1 MKTKFTL
8 NPALSLLILLFL
20 SLAGFSQNCQN
31 LTATA
36 ITTESTCMATGT
48 ITINAT
54 GGSGNFNFQVSGGSF
69 NSLTSSKVITG
80 LPSGN
85 YMVTVKDLNY
95 NCTYDIQNVV
105 ISGSYTEPRFSL
117 VKTDLTCLNSN
128 DGSINVVNLTGG
140 LSPYTFT
147 IISPSPSKVGT
158 SNSTG
163 AFTNLIPG
171 EYVIKMQDSCGG
183 LQTRRI
189 TILAFDWKIDSYT
202 VTPNGCNDA
211 SASFSVSDNRGNTNT
226 TGTAFSGYRYGVV
239 IGPNDTTWHTS
250 RNFTFNMG
258 NKRHFTLVVKDA
270 CGNIKAVNW
279 TNSRIP
285 SVGTS
290 ISTSSLNCTTFTAT
304 VTNPVNLQNPQ
315 FCLFNNSN
323 VQIACN
329 TNGSFTNLPYGSY
342 VVRVRDFCYDTTI
355 VRNFTVNQARPTVG
369 SSVNISNRL
378 CNSFNAN
385 ITGQSN
391 LSNPTY
397 RLLNSSG
404 NQIASNTNGSFN
416 NLAYGNYCIQIVN
429 GSCYDTTITRCFN
442 ITRNPASMPSSPTV
456 SARSCSTATI
466 NMAGSNLTNPDYELY
481 DASNNRIASNNTGVF
496 SNLAYGSY
504 CVKMEEECTN
514 TTITR
519 CFTLSRLAPSVSSV
533 VNQTNKTCS
542 SFTAS
547 ITGQTNLFNAQY
559 RLYNGSNSLIAT
571 NTNGVFN
578 NLAYGSYC
586 IRVEDPCYDTVI
598 SRCFTAAPNAVN
610 MSLSAMPSC
619 TLGTS
624 SITVN
629 LSGGNSPYTIRVY
642 NPSGTIVRTQ
652 NTSAATTYLDGF
664 PGLGNNQSYRVEAE
678 SACGI
683 KNSQTVLPIPSS
695 VTKSISISSKC
706 PSGQWQNGASDL
718 SINTN
723 SNPVIITPKIIRKNG
738 TALTI
743 NYNIVNNEVY
753 KFVDLEPATYVVEYS
768 TQYCP
773 VKVYDTI
780 SVAPYSFPN
789 LQQSTAFQ
797 CDNNSFSLGASVTG
811 GSAPFTYEI
820 IGTYPGPASLQ
831 VAPQSNPVFN
841 INDGNSYNL
850 IRLRAVDN
858 CGNATLN
865 DVSILPLANI
875 VVSAS
880 SNCYSNDVRL
890 SVDSIPNAN
899 YAWYRKT
906 SSTDSTLVGTGIDYR
921 ISHLLPSDTGIY
933 VCKTSVNS
941 GCLTKV
947 SSYNLTGNCGSILN
961 NRDRINYS
969 TNRNTTNQSVIT
981 VFPNPVKQEI
991 NIKIA
996 SKVRQTL
1003 KISLYTV
1010 SGQLIYDKTEN
1021 SIADGTIKINRSGN
1035 MKKGVYLLKI
1045 LNVVKGDIISQRL
1058 ILE

>member
-1 MKTKFTL
+1 MKSNFTL
-8 NPALSLLILLFL
+8 KPALTLFILLFL
-20 SLAGFSQNCQN
+20 TLAGLSQDCTN
-31 LTATA
+31 LSATA

-48 ITINAT
+48 ITVNAT
-54 GGSGNFNFQVSGGSF
+54 GGSGNFNYQISGGSF
-69 NSLTSSKVITG
+69 NTLTSSKLITG

-85 YMVTVKDLNY
+85 YTITVKDLHY
-95 NCTYDIQNVV
+95 NCTFDIENVV
-105 ISGSYTEPRFSL
+105 ISGSYSEPRFSL
-117 VKTDLTCLNSN
+117 IKTDLTCLNSN
-128 DGSINVVNLTGG
+128 DGSISVVNLTGG

-147 IISPSPSKVGT
+147 IISPSPSKIGT

-163 AFTNLIPG
+163 VFTGLIPG

-189 TILAFDWKIDSYT
+189 TILAFDWKIDTYA

-211 SASFSVSDNRGNTNT
+211 SASFSLSDNRGNTNT
-226 TGTAFSGYRYGVV
+226 TGSAFSGYKYGIVNA
-239 IGPNDTTWHTS
+239 PNDTTWHTS

-258 NKRHFTLVVKDA
+258 NTRQFTLVVKDA
-270 CGNIKAVNW
+270 CGNVKNISW
-279 TNSRIP
+279 TNGRIP
-285 SVGTS
+285 SVGAS
-290 ISTSSLNCTTFTAT
+290 VSTSSLNCSTFTAA
-304 VTNPVNLQNPQ
+304 VNNLVNLQNPQ
-315 FCLFNNSN
+315 FCLFNSSN
-323 VQIACN
+323 VQINCN
-329 TNGSFTNLPYGSY
+329 TTGTFTSLPYGSY
-342 VVRVRDFCYDTTI
+342 SVRVRDFCYDTTI
-355 VRNFTVNQARPTVG
+355 VRNFTVNQAKPSVG
-369 SSVNISNRL
+369 SSVNITNRL
-378 CNSFNAN
+378 CNTFNAN

-391 LSNPTY
+391 LSSPTY

-442 ITRNPASMPSSPTV
+442 VTRNPATLPSSPSV

-466 NMAGSNLTNPDYELY
+466 NIAGSNLTNPDYELY
-481 DASNNRIASNNTGVF
+481 DASNNKIASNNTGVF
-496 SNLAYGSY
+496 SNLAYGNY
-504 CVKMEEECTN
+504 CVRMEEECTN

-519 CFTLSRLAPSVSSV
+519 CFTLSRLAPAVSST

-547 ITGQTNLFNAQY
+547 ITGQSNLFNAQY
-559 RLYNGSNSLIAT
+559 RLYNSSNALIAT

-624 SITVN
+624 TIIVN

-642 NPSGTIVRTQ
+642 NSSGTLVRTQ

-683 KNSQTVLPIPSS
+683 KSSQNVLPIPSTF
-695 VTKSISISSKC
+695 TKSITVNSKC

-718 SINTN
+718 SINTG
-723 SNPVIITPKIIRKNG
+723 SNPVIITPKIIKKNG
-738 TALTI
+738 TATSI
-743 NYNIVNNEVY
+743 SYNIVNNEVY
-753 KFVDLEPATYVVEYS
+753 KFVDMEPATYVVEYS

-773 VKVYDTI
+773 VKVYDTVT
-780 SVAPYSFPN
+780 VAPYSFPN
-789 LQQSTAFQ
+789 LQQSTAYQ
-797 CDNNSFSLGASVTG
+797 CDNNSFSLGASVNG

-831 VAPQSNPVFN
+831 VAPQTNPVFN

-906 SSTDSTLVGTGIDYR
+906 SATDSTLVGTGIDYR
-921 ISHLLPSDTGIY
+921 ISHLLPSDTGVY
-933 VCKTSVNS
+933 VCKTSVNM
-941 GCLTKV
+941 GCLTKI
-947 SSYNLTGNCGSILN
+947 SSYTLTGNCGSILS
-961 NRDRINYS
+961 NRDRISYS
-969 TNRNTTNQSVIT
+969 TNRNTSSDLKVS
-981 VFPNPVKQEI
+981 VFPNPVKQDI
-991 NIKIA
+991 NLKIV
-996 SKVRQTL
+996 SGKRQSL
-1003 KISLYTV
+1003 KISIYTIT
-1010 SGQLIYDKTEN
+1010 GQLVFERTEN
-1021 SIADGTIKINRSGN
+1021 SIADGVLKINRGSA
-1035 MKKGVYLLKI
+1035 MKKGTYVIKI
-1045 LNVVKGDIISQRL
+1045 QNIVKGEIMSQRL